1 MPARSFHG
9 RKPAPNSARSK
20 FLAGPVVVV
29 VLLGFSFWT
38 TLNAQ
43 QHAPKVPVLDKIT
56 FGGPTQQAFSGV
68 VKSID
73 LESEILNVDN
83 VNGSTTEIFPIKKKV
98 HIVTADGDKVK
109 LAKLKPGSNV
119 LIYYEQRGDHKTVTG
134 IVVLAG
140 GTVKKKNPP
149 S

>member
-1 MPARSFHG
+1 MPR
-9 RKPAPNSARSK
+9 
-20 FLAGPVVVV
+20 
-29 VLLGFSFWT
+29 
-38 TLNAQ
+38 
-43 QHAPKVPVLDKIT
+43 VPVLDKVT
-56 FGGPTQQAFSGV
+56 FGGPTEQAFSGV
-68 VKSID
+68 VKSVD

-83 VNGSTTEIFPIKKKV
+83 VNGSATEIFPIKKKV

-119 LIYYEQRGDHKTVTG
+119 LIYYEQRGDHKTVTK

-140 GTVKKKNPP
+140 AMRKKDPP